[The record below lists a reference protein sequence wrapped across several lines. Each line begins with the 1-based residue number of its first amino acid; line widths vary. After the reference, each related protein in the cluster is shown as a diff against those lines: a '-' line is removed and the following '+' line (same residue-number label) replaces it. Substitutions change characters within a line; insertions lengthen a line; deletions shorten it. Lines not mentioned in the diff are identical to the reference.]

1 MSEIEVN
8 AEDLQSVVLE
18 LQTENS
24 NLKLMKSALS
34 RKIKEQA
41 DEIDDLSTKPVVES
55 PGEVPE
61 GFDLTELKF
70 DS

>member
-1 MSEIEVN
+1 M
-8 AEDLQSVVLE
+8 E

-34 RKIKEQA
+34 RKIKEQT
-41 DEIDDLSTKPVVES
+41 DEIDDLRTKLAAKS

-61 GFDLTELKF
+61 GIDLTELKF

>member
-8 AEDLQSVVLE
+8 AEDLQAVIME
-18 LQTENS
+18 LQVENS

-41 DEIDDLSTKPVVES
+41 DEIADLQPKLPEPEDIDGIIAKSKKATKA
-55 PGEVPE
+55 G
-61 GFDLTELKF
+61 
-70 DS
+70 

>member
-8 AEDLQSVVLE
+8 AEDLQAVIME
-18 LQTENS
+18 LQAENS

-55 PGEVPE
+55 PSEVPE
-61 GFDLTELKF
+61 GIDLTELKF